1 MSVQLQSEDSQLSR
15 IQALLRGS
23 DLDGAEHAARELL
36 RSLPNSMHGWVLLGH
51 ALRQRGDTQAAM
63 DAAQRAT
70 LLSPG
75 HGAPRM
81 LRIDLLQQQGNI
93 TATIAELSSLAA
105 DSDAGPAALLQ
116 DIAQHFTGLGLHS
129 EAERHY
135 ARVMWLQPGN
145 AAHIYNHATAL
156 IALGR
161 LGEAEA
167 ALNQVIALK
176 PDDSDAWY
184 NRATLRKQTLHQNH
198 IVQIEQQIALLTPGA
213 RGEVALCYALA
224 KELEDVGEDARSFSA
239 LKRGADARRRAL
251 LYRVEDDLDTMQ
263 QIAEAFSA
271 DLMARP
277 CHGHDDARP
286 LFVVG
291 LPRSGT
297 TLVDRILSSHS
308 AIRSRG
314 ETSDLAMAL
323 MRSAGHTASKH
334 ELVRRST
341 ALDFAAL
348 GKRYCAHLVAT
359 PALHQIDKTPINF
372 LYLGLIAKALP
383 NARIVHLRRQPMDVC
398 YAMYKTLFR
407 MAYPFSYD
415 LGDLARY
422 WLGYHRLMQHWR
434 ALLPTERFLEVDY
447 EDLVQN
453 QETVSRRLIA
463 HVGLSWEAAC
473 MSFENNP
480 QPSLTASA
488 AQVRQPIY
496 RSSVALWRRHADA
509 LEPLRNQ
516 LRAAGIDVDADA
528 YEVPA

>member
-1 MSVQLQSEDSQLSR
+1 MSVQLQSEDSQLRR
-15 IQALLRGS
+15 IEGLLRDS
-23 DLDGAEHAARELL
+23 DLDAAEHAAHTLL
-36 RSLPNSMHGWVLLGH
+36 RALPNSVHGWVLLGH
-51 ALRQRGDTQAAM
+51 ALRQRGDTDAAM

-75 HGAPRM
+75 QAAPRM
-81 LRIDLLQQQGNI
+81 LQIDLLQQQGNI
-93 TATIAELSSLAA
+93 AASIAKLSSLAA

-116 DIAQHFTGLGLHS
+116 DIAQHFTSLGLHS
-129 EAERHY
+129 EAERNY
-135 ARVMWLQPGN
+135 ARAMLLQPGN
-145 AAHIYNHATAL
+145 AAYIYNHATAL

-167 ALNQVIALK
+167 ALDQVIALK

-184 NRATLRKQTLHQNH
+184 NRATLRKQTQQQNH
-198 IVQIEQQIALLTPGA
+198 IVQIEQQIAQVTPGA

-224 KELEDVGEDARSFSA
+224 KELEDVGEDARSFFA
-239 LKRGADARRRAL
+239 LKRGADARRRVL
-251 LYRVEDDLDTMQ
+251 RYRVADDLDTMQ
-263 QIAEAFSA
+263 QITEAFSA
-271 DLMARP
+271 DFMARP
-277 CHGHDDARP
+277 CHGHDDVRP

-314 ETSDLAMAL
+314 ETSDLASAL
-323 MRSAGHTASKH
+323 MHSAGHTASKH

-341 ALDFAAL
+341 TVDFAAM
-348 GKRYCAHLVAT
+348 GKRYCTHLVAT
-359 PALHQIDKTPINF
+359 PALRQIDKTPINF

-434 ALLPTERFLEVDY
+434 ALLPAERFLEVDY

-453 QETVSRRLIA
+453 QEAVSRRLIVHA
-463 HVGLSWEAAC
+463 GLSWEDAC
-473 MSFENNP
+473 MSFEHNP

-509 LEPLRNQ
+509 LKLLRDH
-516 LRAAGIDVDADA
+516 LLAAGVDVDTNAK
-528 YEVPA
+528 EVPA